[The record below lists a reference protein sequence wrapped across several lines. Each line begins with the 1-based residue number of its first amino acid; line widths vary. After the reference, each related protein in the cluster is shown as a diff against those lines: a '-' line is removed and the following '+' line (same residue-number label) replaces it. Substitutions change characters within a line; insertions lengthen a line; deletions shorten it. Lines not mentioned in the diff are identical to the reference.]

1 MPAPYTLYAGG
12 YEQQIVQLS
21 FDPSLPDPAD
31 RLKVVSTTRSGNAP
45 TWLTV
50 APDGASPKSLS
61 SCSRAM

>member
-1 MPAPYTLYAGG
+1 MQAPYTLYAGG

-21 FDPSLPDPAD
+21 FDPALSDPAD
-31 RLKVVSTTRSGNAP
+31 RLKIVNTTRSGNAP